1 MTAKAPSG
9 AFKALRFSALVA
21 LSGLGVAIFLVSG
34 SYLFWQSETKSEVVS
49 QRNLQE
55 LRNRLETLKRERA
68 DLQGSEETYKSLV
81 ERGAF
86 APERRLDLIE
96 ALAELKK
103 RHKLLGLEYEVAPQR
118 PLKFATGVNY
128 SSVGIMASRV
138 HMKVQAYHDGDLVG
152 FLDEFPRIQRGFF
165 PIDKCSIKRAAG
177 AEQRASAT
185 AGLTALPLA
194 ASAQP
199 AAVAPANAVTATL
212 EADCTLE
219 WITLVDKSKPANL
232 QAAAESRKPL

>member
-1 MTAKAPSG
+1 MTAQAHGG
-9 AFKALRFSALVA
+9 AFKALRFAGLVA
-21 LSGLGVAIFLVSG
+21 LSGLGVAVFLVGG
-34 SYLFWQSETKSEVVS
+34 SYLFWQSEKKSDVVS

-55 LRNRLETLKRERA
+55 LRNRLETVKRERA

-103 RHKLLGLEYEVAPQR
+103 RHKLFALEYEVAPQR
-118 PLKFATGVNY
+118 PLKFATGASY
-128 SSVGIMASRV
+128 SAVGIMASRV
-138 HMKVQAYHDGDLVG
+138 HMKVQAYHDGDLVA

-165 PIDKCSIKRAAG
+165 PIDKCSIKRVAG
-177 AEQRASAT
+177 VEQRVQAT
-185 AGLTALPLA
+185 AGEAGQPA
-194 ASAQP
+194 PDAPAIVASA
-199 AAVAPANAVTATL
+199 AI

-219 WITLVDKSKPANL
+219 WITLVDKSKAANM
-232 QAAAESRKPL
+232 QATAETRKPL